1 MARRGGPSVLRPP
14 PPEASCLRN
23 SRGRCCRNREVSLR
37 HSSSN
42 AAASPEENTDQTP
55 PVDSL
60 ASGGRC
66 KGEPQASK
74 AETAVKAESG
84 GMGMYGGGQVYLA
97 ISGSMCS

>member
-42 AAASPEENTDQTP
+42 AAASPEEDRDQTP

-60 ASGGRC
+60 ASRGRC
-66 KGEPQASK
+66 KGEPQASTT
-74 AETAVKAESG
+74 ETAESR
-84 GMGMYGGGQVYLA
+84 GMGCVGEGKL
-97 ISGSMCS
+97 I